1 MTQFYI
7 NLAILT
13 GTNLF
18 WLIVLTWEMKYYSR
32 KDDSQLK
39 FYEKDLF

>member
-18 WLIVLTWEMKYYSR
+18 WVLVLTWEMKHYKR
-32 KDDSQLK
+32 KSDKDLK
-39 FYEKDLF
+39 WYEKDLF